1 MASSLKIDKDLRRVR
16 KRNVG
21 EEHGIVYCKLALDET
36 NPYIEFLIDVP
47 VEYVRSYGR
56 VFVGL
61 VDQSKHK

>member
-1 MASSLKIDKDLRRVR
+1 MASSLRLEKGDRRVR
-16 KRNVG
+16 KRSAN
-21 EEHGIVYCKLALDET
+21 EEHGIVYCKLPLDES

-61 VDQSKHK
+61 VD